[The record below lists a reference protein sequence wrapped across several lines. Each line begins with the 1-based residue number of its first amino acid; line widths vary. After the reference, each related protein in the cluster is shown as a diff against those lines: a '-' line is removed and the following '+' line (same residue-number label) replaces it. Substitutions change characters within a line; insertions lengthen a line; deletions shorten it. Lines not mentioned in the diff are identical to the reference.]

1 MTRLLHGPNVRLHGV
16 IHDAKTRIGRTA
28 CGLRFVLYASAS
40 KGWAIVKAAE
50 TTEPVDCM
58 TCLVRTDT

>member
-1 MTRLLHGPNVRLHGV
+1 MSTNVRLRGIV
-16 IHDAKTRIGRTA
+16 HDARVRAGRTE

-40 KGWAIVKAAE
+40 RKWAIMKAGE

-58 TCLVRTDT
+58 TCLVRAGA